1 MKNLIKISAF
11 LLLVFAVSSFTTNP
25 PPVADGGDDIVG
37 LWEPSNGKARVKINK
52 IGNKYFGKIVWLREP
67 IDPKTKQPK
76 VDKNNPNEKLRTLK
90 LRGYRLLK
98 DFVYDGDNEWSGGTI
113 YDPESGST
121 YSCVINKDGDVLNI
135 RGYVG
140 IKALGRTDTWKRIKL
155 KKKK

>member
-1 MKNLIKISAF
+1 M
-11 LLLVFAVSSFTTNP
+11 
-25 PPVADGGDDIVG
+25 
-37 LWEPSNGKARVKINK
+37 KINK
-52 IGNKYFGKIVWLREP
+52 IGNKYFGKIVWLRVP

-76 VDKNNPNEKLRTLK
+76 LDKNNPNEKLRTSR

-98 DFVYDGDNEWSGGTI
+98 DFIYEGDNVWSGGTI

-121 YSCVINKDGDVLNI
+121 YSCIINKKGDVLDI

-155 KKKK
+155 KKK

>member
-1 MKNLIKISAF
+1 MKQFIAITTF
-11 LLLVFAVSSFTTNP
+11 LLSLVTLSSFNSNF
-25 PPVADGGDDIVG
+25 VAEEGDSIIG
-37 LWEPSNGKARVKINK
+37 LWEPSSGKARVKISK

-67 IDPKTKQPK
+67 IDPKTNKPK
-76 VDKNNPNEKLRTLK
+76 TDKNNPDESLRNVP
-90 LRGYRLLK
+90 LRGYRMLK
-98 DFVYDGDNEWSGGTI
+98 DFVYSGDNEWSGGTI

-121 YSCVINKDGDVLNI
+121 YSCTINKEGEILNI

>member
-1 MKNLIKISAF
+1 MKNLIKISAAVF
-11 LLLVFAVSSFTTNP
+11 LMFAISSFKTHSIP
-25 PPVADGGDDIVG
+25 KEGADAIIG
-37 LWEPSNGKARVKINK
+37 LWEPSSGKARVKINK

-76 VDKNNPNEKLRTLK
+76 LDKNNPNEKLRASR

-98 DFVYDGDNEWSGGTI
+98 DFVYEGDNVWSGGTI

-121 YSCVINKDGDVLNI
+121 YSCIINKKDDVLDI

-155 KKKK
+155 KKK